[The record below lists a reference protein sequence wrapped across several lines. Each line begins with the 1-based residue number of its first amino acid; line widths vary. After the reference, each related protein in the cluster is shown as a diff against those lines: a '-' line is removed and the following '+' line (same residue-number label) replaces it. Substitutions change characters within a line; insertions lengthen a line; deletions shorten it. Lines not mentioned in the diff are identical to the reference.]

1 MKLKTGDL
9 APLFKMEDSDGQLI
23 DLSALKGSKVVLYF
37 YPKDDTPGCTAQA
50 CNLNENLSFLQA
62 NGFVVI
68 GVSADSN
75 KAHEKFKLKYNLKFS
90 LLSESRRLRLASW
103 AGSAGCSAG
112 GCLLIRLTLG
122 LLLSLT
128 SLIAPLDSYIFTELM
143 LLECFSC
150 SFSTD
155 FCSRLGARIT
165 ILLSVCSSAVASCL
179 QSSSASSSA

>member
-50 CNLNENLSFLQA
+50 CNLNENLSYLQA

-75 KAHEKFKLKYNLKFS
+75 KAHEKFKLKYNLNFS
-90 LLSESRRLRLASW
+90 LLSDPNHDILNAYGVWVEKSMYGKSYM
-103 AGSAGCSAG
+103 G
-112 GCLLIRLTLG
+112 
-122 LLLSLT
+122 
-128 SLIAPLDSYIFTELM
+128 IARTTFIIDEKGYIFNIIEKVDTKNH
-143 LLECFSC
+143 
-150 SFSTD
+150 TTQ
-155 FCSRLGARIT
+155 IH
-165 ILLSVCSSAVASCL
+165 
-179 QSSSASSSA
+179 